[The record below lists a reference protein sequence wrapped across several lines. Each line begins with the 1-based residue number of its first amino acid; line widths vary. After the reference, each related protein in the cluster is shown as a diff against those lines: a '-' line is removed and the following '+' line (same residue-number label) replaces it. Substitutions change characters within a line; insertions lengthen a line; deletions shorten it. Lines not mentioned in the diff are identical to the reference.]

1 MRPVLLASLVLV
13 LSAARCA
20 PDTNTPLGEIPRLTS
35 LAEVMDNQ
43 KSAADPQF
51 AKVGHDTFTDDDFAA
66 FAKSAERLQMTSL
79 KARDFSKGRPAF
91 EALAIRLGEQAKAL
105 GTAAAAKD
113 TAGAK
118 AALTEMNA
126 ACKECHAKFK

>member
-1 MRPVLLASLVLV
+1 MRSLLPASLVL
-13 LSAARCA
+13 LSAVSCA
-20 PDTNTPLGEIPRLTS
+20 PDQNTPLGEIPRLTS
-35 LAEVMDNQ
+35 LADVMDNQ
-43 KSAADPQF
+43 KAAFDVQF
-51 AKVGHDTFTDDDFAA
+51 AKVGHDTFSDDDFAA

-79 KARDFSKGRPAF
+79 KSRDFSKGRADF
-91 EALAIRLGEQAKAL
+91 EAIATKVGDQAKVL

-118 AALTEMNA
+118 AALTEMKA